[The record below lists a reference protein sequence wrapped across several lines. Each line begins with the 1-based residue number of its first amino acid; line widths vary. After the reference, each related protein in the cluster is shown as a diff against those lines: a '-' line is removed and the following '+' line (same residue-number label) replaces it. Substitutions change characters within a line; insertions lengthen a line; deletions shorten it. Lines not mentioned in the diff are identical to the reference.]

1 MLKRPSNI
9 TLLGNLNQKVNW

>member
-9 TLLGNLNQKVNW
+9 TLLDNPNQKVNW